1 MKNIKWH
8 KFTAVAFCIWMINS
22 LVQIKLQG
30 FRPYAIA
37 MITFIIVVCSVGCS
51 SAKPTTNKTKNKVA
65 KMTSGSS
72 QYAFINNEIIIF
84 ENN

>member
-8 KFTAVAFCIWMINS
+8 KFTAVALCIWMINS
-22 LVQIKLQG
+22 LAQIKLQG

-37 MITFIIVVCSVGCS
+37 MIAFIIIVSSIGCS
-51 SAKPTTNKTKNKVA
+51 SAKPTTNKTKNKVT